1 MFEVEQVL
9 LDRYQLQEKLSD
21 KLSPQTWLAEDLQT
35 QKPVVVKLLAFSDR
49 IGWDDLKLFERE
61 AKILKHL
68 NHPRIPQ
75 YCDSFQWDEGY
86 LWFGLVQHYI
96 RGVTLKDWMAA
107 GKTCNEGKARKVAE
121 DVLDILIYLQNLNPP
136 VLHRDIKPSNLIRG
150 EDGQIYLIDFGAVQ
164 DRAAVEG
171 ATFTVV
177 GTYGYAPLEQFG
189 GRSTLAT
196 DLYALGATLI
206 HLITGVAPADLPQ
219 CDGRLQFAH
228 LVDLNPGFVRW
239 LSRLIEPNADRRF
252 PNAST
257 ALQTLRQTRTAR
269 GAIACVPPK
278 NSRIRL
284 EKAPTCLQI
293 TIPPRRFNCMDGL
306 KLTGILV
313 MLIGGSV
320 SVSSSYVVSLV
331 FIVFGLAL
339 AAYWIL
345 PTFRITTII
354 FNSQTFEIR
363 WQVGNKKRAI
373 KQVKTGQTAEI
384 DNVFCSEIQGH
395 QKAFPNV
402 TIASGVNEL
411 SFSTFDPPLTQ
422 KECDWMVGEIKH
434 WLGF

>member
-1 MFEVEQVL
+1 MFEVERVL
-9 LDRYQLQEKLSD
+9 VDRYKLQEKLSD

-35 QKPVVVKLLAFSDR
+35 HKPVVVKLLAFSDR
-49 IGWDDLKLFERE
+49 VGWDDLKLFERE
-61 AKILKHL
+61 AKVLKHL

-75 YCDSFQWDEGY
+75 YCDSFELDEGY

-96 RGVTLKDWMAA
+96 PGVTLKDWMAA
-107 GKTCNEGKARKVAE
+107 GKTCNQGKARKVAE

-150 EDGQIYLIDFGAVQ
+150 EDGKIYLIDFGAVQ

-228 LVDLNPGFVRW
+228 LVALNPGFVRW
-239 LSRLIEPNADRRF
+239 LSQLLEPNADSRF

-257 ALQTLRQTRTAR
+257 ALHTLRKTRTAK
-269 GAIACVPPK
+269 GAIATVFPQ

-284 EKAPTCLQI
+284 KKAPTCLQI
-293 TIPPRRFNCMDGL
+293 TIPPRRFNFMDGL
-306 KLTGILV
+306 KLTGILG
-313 MLIGGSV
+313 MLILGGV
-320 SVSSSYVVSLV
+320 SVTSGRVSSFF
-331 FIVFGLAL
+331 FIIFGLAL

-345 PTFRITTII
+345 PTFRTTTIT
-354 FNSQTFEIR
+354 FDSQTFEIR
-363 WQVGNKKRAI
+363 WQIGKMKGAI
-373 KQVKTGQTAEI
+373 AQVKRGRTAEI
-384 DNVFCSEIQGH
+384 DSVFCGEIQGY
-395 QKAFPNV
+395 KNVFLNV
-402 TIASGVNEL
+402 TIASGVKEL
-411 SFSTFDPPLTQ
+411 SFSTFDPPLT
-422 KECDWMVGEIKH
+422 KNECYWMVAQIKQ
-434 WLGF
+434 WLGL